1 MITILQF
8 QAVRNQQYCREIT
21 QHKTPCFNPSSTVIL
36 ADLKNNTMAVKK
48 TDSARQAKRLG
59 GNLSA
64 RRKQLGWTQEMVAER
79 VGVDVETVSRIE
91 RGAHLPSLPTLDRL
105 AEALCCSVG
114 DLLSKE
120 GPEVASDAVTFGAWI
135 SQLGPDDRVF
145 IMSIVR
151 NCCDYLGA
159 RSK

>member
-1 MITILQF
+1 
-8 QAVRNQQYCREIT
+8 
-21 QHKTPCFNPSSTVIL
+21 
-36 ADLKNNTMAVKK
+36 MAVKK
-48 TDSARQAKRLG
+48 TDSARLAKRLG

-64 RRKQLGWTQEMVAER
+64 RRKQLGWTQERVAER
-79 VGVDVETVSRIE
+79 VGVDVETISRIE

-105 AEALCCSVG
+105 AVALSCSVG

-135 SQLGPDDRVF
+135 SELGPDDRAF
-145 IMSIVR
+145 IMSVVR
-151 NCCDYLGA
+151 NSCDYLGR